1 MLRDLYYGKI
11 IPCERKNRLIEEQH
25 EIVKRIA
32 NEEIYF
38 ANKLSQEDCERFQK
52 LSGLYSE
59 LFETEEVEVFT
70 YGISMGV
77 LLMRDIMDEAN
88 AMKFK

>member
-11 IPCERKNRLIEEQH
+11 IPCERKNRVIEEQH

-32 NEEIYF
+32 DEEMYF
-38 ANKLSQEDCERFQK
+38 TNKISQEDCERFQK
-52 LSGLYSE
+52 LSGMYSE
-59 LFETEEVEVFT
+59 LFETEEVEIFT

-77 LLMRDIMDEAN
+77 LLMRDTMDMGN
-88 AMKFK
+88 TMKSE